1 MFHENEVENTI
12 ISLLQEKG
20 YLLKDKN
27 NDQWFQKRNFDE
39 FINEDLLKESLIK
52 INNINNEVVVEQ
64 AINYIKRLDNP
75 SLFEKNYNFQNILIN
90 GININQKDAKI
101 NPLIKF
107 IDFKNI
113 ENNTFEVYHQIPY
126 QESRSKRIP
135 DIVIY
140 INGIPLIVMELK
152 SLGEFYCLRSCSQQP
167 LLYYQNSCKK
177 IKKVVFIT
185 L

>member
-1 MFHENEVENTI
+1 MN
-12 ISLLQEKG
+12 Q
-20 YLLKDKN
+20 
-27 NDQWFQKRNFDE
+27 
-39 FINEDLLKESLIK
+39 DLLKESLIK
-52 INNINNEVVVEQ
+52 INNINNESVIEQ

-75 SLFEKNYNFQNILIN
+75 SLFEKNYNFHNILIN

-152 SLGEFYCLRSCSQQP
+152 SFDEYATNNSLEYAYKQLGANSENSGYRYDIPTLFNYNSFLVISDGINTKVGTLTSKLNR
-167 LLYYQNSCKK
+167 YYE
-177 IKKVVFIT
+177 
-185 L
+185 